1 MIFFFLFF
9 FFGIGIGRLGVMGNK
24 VRKGKREKEK
34 EFMANRRVPWI
45 DVDLGLP
52 TLSYLTLLVVRI
64 RHILLLSIPKTK
76 PIIMTEKVGGSHYWT
91 IISDS

>member
-1 MIFFFLFF
+1 
-9 FFGIGIGRLGVMGNK
+9 MGNE

-45 DVDLGLP
+45 DVYLGLT

-64 RHILLLSIPKTK
+64 RQILLLLLSIPKAK
-76 PIIMTEKVGGSHYWT
+76 PIIMTEKVSM
-91 IISDS
+91 

>member
-1 MIFFFLFF
+1 
-9 FFGIGIGRLGVMGNK
+9 MGNE

-45 DVDLGLP
+45 DVYLGLP

-64 RHILLLSIPKTK
+64 RQILLLSIPKAK

-91 IISDS
+91 ITSDS